1 MKLAAVVVFYF
12 PSEKNIKNINNYIDV
27 VDKVIVVDNS
37 DDEIERMKNTEKI
50 EYIKLG
56 ENKGIAYAL
65 NVGAKRAIEDKKV
78 IDILS
83 EDSNGN
89 RNSAIHPYQTLD
101 DFIEKNLRDYTITH
115 MSPDVETVNIGESL
129 YKKLKKKKLI

>member
-1 MKLAAVVVFYF
+1 MAAKSNTVY
-12 PSEKNIKNINNYIDV
+12 S
-27 VDKVIVVDNS
+27 DKS
-37 DDEIERMKNTEKI
+37 RDDES
-50 EYIKLG
+50 
-56 ENKGIAYAL
+56 GICLVAI
-65 NVGAKRAIEDKKV
+65 IEDKKV

-101 DFIEKNLRDYTITH
+101 DFIEKNLRDYTVTH